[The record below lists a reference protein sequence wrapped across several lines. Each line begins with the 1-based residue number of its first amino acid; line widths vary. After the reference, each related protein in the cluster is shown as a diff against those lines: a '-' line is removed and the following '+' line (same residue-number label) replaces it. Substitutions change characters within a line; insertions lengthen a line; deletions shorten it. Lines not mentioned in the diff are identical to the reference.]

1 MGMHH
6 PLANG
11 LWHSAVSTFQD
22 WRRRRA
28 AISEIAALGSEEG
41 DKVLGECG
49 LTRAEFNEAMR
60 HTFASTILLPEA
72 MQSVGVDPVAFEKA
86 NPEWN
91 HDMRRTCML
100 CPRRSHCSH
109 LLATSEFANRY
120 HGFCPNSASF
130 DEMTK
135 LGAGAAVA

>member
-1 MGMHH
+1 MGTHH
-6 PLANG
+6 CEANG
-11 LWHSAVSTFQD
+11 LWHAAVSTFQD

-28 AISEIAALGSEEG
+28 AINEITTLGREEG
-41 DKVLGECG
+41 ERVLGECG

-72 MQSVGVDPVAFEKA
+72 MKSVGVDPLAFEKA

-91 HDMRRTCML
+91 HDLRRTCML

-109 LLATSEFANRY
+109 LLATSEFASRY

-130 DEMTK
+130 DEMK
-135 LGAGAAVA
+135 KRGVAVGIA